1 MGSLFKLCGFRD
13 YVFFLIN
20 NVQRGE
26 HRPIKASTVSTILII
41 LKLSI
46 GLLSMFNWLGLQI
59 GLYMKMYGHACVS
72 FRR

>member
-1 MGSLFKLCGFRD
+1 MGSLFKLCGFRVH
-13 YVFFLIN
+13 VFFIN

-26 HRPIKASTVSTILII
+26 HRPILVV

-72 FRR
+72 FRQ